1 MESGLNNDDIQ
12 GSILLSRITE
22 TILLMQDKLK
32 IFHLIL

>member
-1 MESGLNNDDIQ
+1 MESGPDNDAIQ

-22 TILLMQDKLK
+22 MILLMQDKLK